1 MYLNKIIK
9 MVDADLESHEILK
22 DISKFQQEI
31 KDGNLILTYKIYN
44 INRYK
49 QELDESKDILYLIP
63 KITYLSNQDIETIS
77 LTHSK
82 IINCYIYDECSL
94 EGKNELITNEL
105 ITNELN
111 YRKILID
118 VWKHMATSK
127 IIQNTTMNI
136 KLGEHKT
143 KGYNY
148 VDNLKFSFQQKDSL
162 GTFKEICKMV
172 NLNNYT
178 IDIQIRL
185 QNGKEIGY
193 KN

>member
-1 MYLNKIIK
+1 MYLNKILK
-9 MVDADLESHEILK
+9 MVDVNLESSHEILK

-49 QELDESKDILYLIP
+49 QELDESKDILHLIP
-63 KITYLSNQDIETIS
+63 KITYLSNQDMETIT

-82 IINCYIYDECSL
+82 IINCYIYDECNL
-94 EGKNELITNEL
+94 DGKNELITNES
-105 ITNELN
+105 N

-118 VWKHMATSK
+118 VWKHIPTSK

-172 NLNNYT
+172 NLNNFT